1 MMFAVHGQ
9 TTAAVSDVDHRK
21 SNVGT
26 FHLITEP
33 FKYLYNLNV
42 TKLKFPQIATQ
53 IHRNVNN
60 SKSLESATR
69 EKMFVE
75 KKSKKKSLLNNKNK
89 NYSRDKIVSKLNI
102 T

>member
-9 TTAAVSDVDHRK
+9 TTAAASDADHRK

-33 FKYLYNLNV
+33 YNLNV
-42 TKLKFPQIATQ
+42 TKLKFPRIATQ

-60 SKSLESATR
+60 SKSLESANK
-69 EKMFVE
+69 KMFVE
-75 KKSKKKSLLNNKNK
+75 KKKSKKKSLLNNKPK
-89 NYSRDKIVSKLNI
+89 KYSRD
-102 T
+102 